1 MNKKYLHNK
10 PGRFL
15 LEIVFLKFTSIFLYI
30 NTQSNQ
36 YTIMMYVHYSLKVL
50 LLLQLVIINKIA
62 FDLYTKPMGIL

>member
-15 LEIVFLKFTSIFLYI
+15 LEIVFLKFTSIFLY
-30 NTQSNQ
+30 Q
-36 YTIMMYVHYSLKVL
+36 YTVMMYVHYSLKVL